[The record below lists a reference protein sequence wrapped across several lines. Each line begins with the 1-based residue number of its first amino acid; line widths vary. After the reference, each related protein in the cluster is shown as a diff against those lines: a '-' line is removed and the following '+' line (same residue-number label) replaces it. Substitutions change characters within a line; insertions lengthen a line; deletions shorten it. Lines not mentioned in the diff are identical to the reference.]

1 LKLIVV
7 GAGGISRDLV
17 RRLAERW
24 TVTVIDRCPENLRNI
39 GTVREIEPIEGDG
52 SSRLVLEKAGM
63 ETADAL
69 IAATSDDDVNLEVC
83 RLGSEIGIQRIAAIC
98 VESERQ
104 GEYRAR
110 DLAVIAPDCLAG
122 RRLDLQ
128 LETRRIASMAFADG
142 KAEAIEFL
150 VADDSPVRGKSLIEL
165 HSHTWIVGALLRD
178 GELIIPHGDT
188 RLAAGDRVT
197 VVGASADFAQ
207 IVNTFTAGM
216 GRFPE
221 DFGEKVGVA
230 VDQPAD
236 VEAVFSEAIYL
247 ARNSKATSV
256 VLLHRDQKSI
266 HDADQSSTAA
276 ALLVKALDSAEGV
289 LLSPRPVAGDP
300 SSYMPRLATEESIGL
315 LAVPAPNRGGIAGW
329 WQGSRALRLLKRT
342 GKPVLLSRGNHPY
355 RRIVLPVR
363 RTTAGKVAA
372 RTAIDLARATQVPI
386 HGIAVV
392 DPVFN
397 AGPDAE
403 VAARYDLT
411 WLEDEAA
418 VQDVHVEDSIVRG
431 NPVRVFLD
439 DAEEG
444 DLLVLALRSEAWHP
458 WPRLRVGPLLA
469 RLSKVSVLLVPARDP
484 D

>member
-24 TVTVIDRCPENLRNI
+24 AVTVIDGCPESLKKI
-39 GTVREIEPIEGDG
+39 GAVRELVAIEGDG
-52 SSRLVLEKAGM
+52 SSRLVLDKAGVDS
-63 ETADAL
+63 ADAL
-69 IAATSDDDVNLEVC
+69 IAATGDDDVNLEVC
-83 RLGSEIGIQRIAAIC
+83 RLAVEAGVQRIAAIC

-104 GEYRAR
+104 GEYRER
-110 DLAVIAPDCLAG
+110 SLPVIAPDCLAG

-150 VADDSPVRGKSLIEL
+150 VADDSPVRGKSLMEL
-165 HSHTWIVGALLRD
+165 HSHTWILGALLRD
-178 GELIIPHGDT
+178 GELIIPHGET

-221 DFGEKVGVA
+221 DFGQKVGVA
-230 VDQPAD
+230 VDRPTD
-236 VEAVFSEAIYL
+236 VETVFSEAIYL
-247 ARNSKATSV
+247 ARNSTATSV
-256 VLLHRDQKSI
+256 VLLHRDQNSI
-266 HDADQSSTAA
+266 HDADQSSNAA
-276 ALLVKALDSAEGV
+276 ALLVKALDSTEGMA
-289 LLSPRPVAGDP
+289 LSPRPVAGDP
-300 SSYMPRLATEESIGL
+300 SSFLPRLAMEESIGL
-315 LAVPAPNRGGIAGW
+315 LAVPAPDKGGIAGW
-329 WQGSRALRLLKRT
+329 WQGSRALRLMKRT
-342 GKPVLLSRGNHPY
+342 CKPVLLARGNHPY

-363 RTTAGKVAA
+363 TTTAGKLAA
-372 RTAIDLARATQVPI
+372 RTAIDLARSAQVAL

-403 VAARYDLT
+403 EEARSNLT

-418 VQDVHVEDSIVRG
+418 VQDVHVEDSIVHG
-431 NPVRVFLD
+431 NPVRAFLEN
-439 DAEEG
+439 AQEG
-444 DLLVLALRSEAWHP
+444 DLLVLAVRSEGWRP
-458 WPRLRVGPLLA
+458 WPRLRIGPLLA
-469 RLSKVSVLLVPARDP
+469 RLSKVSVLLVPTRNP